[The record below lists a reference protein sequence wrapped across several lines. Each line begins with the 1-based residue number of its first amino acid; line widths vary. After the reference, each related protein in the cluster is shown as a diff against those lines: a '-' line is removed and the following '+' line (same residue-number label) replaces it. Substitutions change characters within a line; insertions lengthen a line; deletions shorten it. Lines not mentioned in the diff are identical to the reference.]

1 MNSIFKLFFV
11 FTLVFLGNKD
21 TYAQNLNTKNL
32 SHEKIEFKID
42 SLQNENEKEKALVL
56 IQFYIK
62 KSKEEK
68 NDESLFYAYRYGSNY
83 YPKPENFKFADSAL
97 TIAKKSYNTLL
108 LTSAYLNKG
117 TIYMNEGFYQKA
129 LDNILLANKYSLEL
143 NDEYITNKT
152 IYYIAQNK
160 IYLGNYE
167 DANQELKSCLKY
179 FKNNINDK
187 TSLGKNYQMYYIYS
201 LISYLD
207 TNTKTGKQEE
217 NEKLIKEVKAYLTK
231 NKLEVYIPYFV
242 SIEGTDAYYKKDY
255 PTAISKLKEALKLY
269 NDQWSHNTEVFY
281 LGIANWKLGKH
292 TIGIKYL
299 EEIDKEYEKEK
310 KLDPQFRSAYE
321 YLIKYNDSIGNKDKQ
336 LSYINKLMSL
346 DQSYEKNFKYL
357 YSKINKE
364 YDTQKLIAEKEKIER
379 SLTFRN
385 YIGIFLLFLITTVR

>member
-1 MNSIFKLFFV
+1 
-11 FTLVFLGNKD
+11 
-21 TYAQNLNTKNL
+21 
-32 SHEKIEFKID
+32 
-42 SLQNENEKEKALVL
+42 
-56 IQFYIK
+56 
-62 KSKEEK
+62 
-68 NDESLFYAYRYGSNY
+68 
-83 YPKPENFKFADSAL
+83 
-97 TIAKKSYNTLL
+97 
-108 LTSAYLNKG
+108 
-117 TIYMNEGFYQKA
+117 MNEGFYQKA

-255 PTAISKLKEALKLY
+255 PTAISKLKESLKLY
-269 NDQWSHNTEVFY
+269 NDQ
-281 LGIANWKLGKH
+281 
-292 TIGIKYL
+292 
-299 EEIDKEYEKEK
+299 
-310 KLDPQFRSAYE
+310 
-321 YLIKYNDSIGNKDKQ
+321 
-336 LSYINKLMSL
+336 
-346 DQSYEKNFKYL
+346 
-357 YSKINKE
+357 
-364 YDTQKLIAEKEKIER
+364 
-379 SLTFRN
+379 
-385 YIGIFLLFLITTVR
+385 